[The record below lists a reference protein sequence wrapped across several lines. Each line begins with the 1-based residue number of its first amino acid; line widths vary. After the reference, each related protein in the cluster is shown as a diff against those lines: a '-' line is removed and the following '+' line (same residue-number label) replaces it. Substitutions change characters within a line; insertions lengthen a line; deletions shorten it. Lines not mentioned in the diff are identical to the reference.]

1 MTKWLIERVGLESF
15 KSLLKIL
22 FENIEYVL
30 FIVLGVV
37 LMVFLGRNNKFQE
50 KAREVKEKKGEVQEA
65 TEREKK
71 AAEEDLE
78 ETKENREKR
87 QKEAEKLDEKLENHF
102 DN

>member
-1 MTKWLIERVGLESF
+1 MLGKMKEMTKWLI
-15 KSLLKIL
+15 
-22 FENIEYVL
+22 ENIEYVL
-30 FIVLGVV
+30 FTVLGVV

-71 AAEEDLE
+71 AAEEDLK